1 MGSKELR
8 SKVLITFGTNL
19 EHLLFNILSFMK
31 QFIFKA
37 QFPLRSDEAV
47 NAQCFYKSNPSSTL
61 IIRNT
66 E

>member
-47 NAQCFYKSNPSSTL
+47 NAQYFYKSNPSSTL